1 MATLDDTLERV
12 GQSQI
17 VSKLDL
23 AKGFYQ
29 IPVAEADVEE
39 TAFITPFGICRQ
51 LHAIRL
57 AKCTGSFSM
66 LNGGGIRS
74 YF

>member
-1 MATLDDTLERV
+1 MADPYYMATLDEILERM

-29 IPVAEADVEE
+29 IQVAEEDVEI
-39 TAFITPFGICRQ
+39 TAFITPFGKFSFNRIW
-51 LHAIRL
+51 L
-57 AKCTGSFSM
+57 AKCTDSFAT
-66 LNGGGIRS
+66 
-74 YF
+74 